1 MKNKKNN
8 ENATLNPTATKEA
21 TISELVFILDKSGSM
36 SGLEEDTIGGFNSVI
51 DEQKAVDGTVLVSC
65 VMFANYS
72 DVVYDRV
79 PLDRIEKM
87 TRNQYRVGGCTALV
101 DAMGDAIHHI
111 SNVHKYARPEDRPA
125 KTTFVVMT
133 DGLENASNHRTSD
146 EVKRM
151 ISEKREL
158 GWDFLF
164 LGANFD
170 AVETA
175 KAYGIPE
182 SHSVRYKSDKMGTA
196 KAFSAVGAAL
206 FRRNQLN
213 EEVSACWKA
222 DIEEDVAKRG
232 N

>member
-1 MKNKKNN
+1 MKNDNKKMQ
-8 ENATLNPTATKEA
+8 NAAAAKET

-51 DEQKAVDGTVLVSC
+51 EQQKGVDGTVLVSC
-65 VMFANYS
+65 VMFANES

-79 PLDRIEKM
+79 PLAKIEKM
-87 TRNQYRVGGCTALV
+87 TREQYRVGGCTALC
-101 DAMGDAIHHI
+101 DALGDAIHHI
-111 SNVHKYARPEDRPA
+111 ANVHKYAREEDRPA

-133 DGLENASNHRTSD
+133 DGLENASRHRTSD

-151 ISEKREL
+151 ISEKRERN
-158 GWDFLF
+158 WDFLF

-182 SHSVRYKSDKMGTA
+182 SHSVRYKADRVGTA
-196 KAFSAVGAAL
+196 AAFGAVGKAL
-206 FRRNQLN
+206 YRRNQLD
-213 EEVSACWKA
+213 EAVEACWKA
-222 DIEEDVAKRG
+222 EIEEDVRKRG